1 MEVKRKI
8 PIAIPFLGKEEAQA
22 AYDTILTGWVT
33 QGPKV
38 AEFEQRFADY
48 VGCKHAVAL
57 SNCTTA
63 LHLSMLVAGVKA
75 GDEVICPSM
84 SFIATANA
92 IRYVEAVPVFAE
104 VGEDFNLSLEDVKKK
119 VTDKTKAILL
129 VHQIGMP
136 ADIEAFVDYCKEKN
150 IILIEDAACA
160 IGSEVNSVKIGAH
173 SDLVCFSFH
182 PRKIITTG
190 DGGMITTSNDEYNEK
205 LRLLRQHGMSVNDRA
220 RHESKKVIF
229 ETYDIVGYNYRLT
242 DIQASV
248 GIEQLKKLEE
258 IVKKRREIAAWY
270 EAILSSHEDK
280 LILPKDKN
288 GSKTNYQS
296 YQITLKDNVAKSVMD
311 IMQTM
316 LDTGIATRRGVMLIH
331 KEESYNDIEIAP
343 LPATEKIHDRSLI
356 LPLYIGM
363 TKEDVEYICAHL
375 VPQL

>member
-1 MEVKRKI
+1 MEVKKKI
-8 PIAIPFLGKEEAQA
+8 PIAMPYLGTEEAQA

-33 QGPKV
+33 QGPRV
-38 AEFEQRFADY
+38 AEFEQNFADY
-48 VGCKHAVAL
+48 VGSKHAIAV

-63 LHLSMLVAGVKA
+63 LHLSMLVAGIKA

-119 VTDKTKAILL
+119 VTNKTKAILL

-136 ADIEAFVDYCKEKN
+136 ADIEAFVAYCKDKN
-150 IILIEDAACA
+150 IVLIEDAACA
-160 IGSEVNSVKIGAH
+160 IGSEVNGVKIGAH
-173 SDLVCFSFH
+173 TDLVCFSFH

-190 DGGMITTSNDEYNEK
+190 DGGMITTSNDDYNKK

-229 ETYDIVGYNYRLT
+229 ETYDTLGYNYRLT

-248 GIEQLKKLEE
+248 GIQQLKKLDE
-258 IVKKRREIAAWY
+258 IVRRRREIAAWY
-270 EAILSSHEDK
+270 ESALANYEDK
-280 LILPKDKN
+280 VILPKDKN
-288 GSKTNYQS
+288 GGKTNYQS
-296 YQITLKDNVAKSVMD
+296 YQIILKDSVEKTVME
-311 IMQTM
+311 IMQAM
-316 LDTGIATRRGVMLIH
+316 LDIGIATRRGVMLIH
-331 KEESYNDIEIAP
+331 EEQAYADIDIAP
-343 LPATEKIHDRSLI
+343 LPETEKIHSRSVI

-363 TKEDVEYICAHL
+363 TEEDVQYICEQL
-375 VPQL
+375 VPHF